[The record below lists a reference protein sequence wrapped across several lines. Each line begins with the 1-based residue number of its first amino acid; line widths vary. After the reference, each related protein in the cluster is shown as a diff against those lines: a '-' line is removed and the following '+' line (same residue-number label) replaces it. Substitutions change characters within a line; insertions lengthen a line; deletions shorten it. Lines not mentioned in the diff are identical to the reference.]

1 MEIIRGKICNDMPND
16 LYEQLKKID
25 FTKLTENDYNEIIKI
40 VNDFKMLIPFKKAI
54 VLSERELTAD
64 KEIIKLLNVIDYR
77 KSNKN
82 ILNIAI
88 NYLKN
93 NIRIW
98 LGIHQL

>member
-1 MEIIRGKICNDMPND
+1 MEIIRGKICNDMPNE

-25 FTKLTENDYNEIIKI
+25 FTKLTEKDYNEIFNI
-40 VNDFKMLIPFKKAI
+40 VNDFKMLIPFKKEI

-64 KEIIKLLNVIDYR
+64 KEIIKLLNVINYR

-93 NIRIW
+93 NIRI
-98 LGIHQL
+98 